1 MGGPLPPPTRLPL
14 LVLSALARVVD
25 DVMRFVGSFE
35 ERSSCR
41 SISQLEN
48 SVIGGGG
55 LRSLLMPQFNLL
67 ALALMVVVAVA
78 IDEDAVAAGAAAVP
92 PASLGSHYGTRNY
105 IHGIGGGPAA
115 SRRFCYPDYARNG
128 E

>member
-1 MGGPLPPPTRLPL
+1 M
-14 LVLSALARVVD
+14 
-25 DVMRFVGSFE
+25 
-35 ERSSCR
+35 
-41 SISQLEN
+41 EN
-48 SVIGGGG
+48 SVIGDGGGG

-78 IDEDAVAAGAAAVP
+78 IDEDAVAAAAAVP